1 MPDANSTAQL
11 LQQIADRQQGR
22 IREMNAIRA
31 KQAAMPGEALSDF
44 VDRFQEG
51 RRAQNEQ
58 AAADERHQLS
68 QSQLAQAAEQTK
80 GAQIANTAALAEE
93 GRKGAVDPNDPQGRT
108 YGQENVGLGAE
119 AQRTAAAG
127 LEQRQQE
134 LEETIK
140 QHHFDNTQIARA
152 NLDAHQKILADD
164 YDKQRSGLATA
175 SDGPQ
180 KQQAIDALTASYAAK
195 GLPQAYMQSTGLGA
209 EAAAGFLATSRKL
222 ANEQYF
228 NLSPDGDSLRAGTKE
243 ADTNFAKLQ
252 NLSNIFQ
259 TYQSSH
265 WVNGADA
272 LGSVNETAIGSNARE
287 NFARAVEPTDSGL
300 AASIRDTNTPWD
312 TVSDKM
318 KTFISDQTVAA
329 QKSWNERKAG
339 LQTKYTSP
347 TLDGTPNG
355 PPNPDFKPAVMG
367 PDRQYQ
373 GVLQSLTP
381 PPQGGATGPL
391 KMVRDKRLQ
400 EAVAAQKNASGVN
413 GAVAGQPQGQGPVA
427 APGLAHPPVPV
438 GAPPSGAHAPQGQPQ
453 PQPPAGIVIPTNDPY
468 LGQ

>member
-68 QSQLAQAAEQTK
+68 QAQLAQAGEQTK
-80 GAQIANTAALAEE
+80 GAQIANRQALSEE
-93 GRKGAVDPNDPQGRT
+93 NLKDTVDPNDPKGRT
-108 YGQENVGLGAE
+108 YREEGPGLAAE
-119 AQRTAAAG
+119 AQRAQISGTQSAIQ
-127 LEQRQQE
+127 QRQQE
-134 LEETIK
+134 FEETVK
-140 QHHFDNTQIARA
+140 QHHADNVQNERA
-152 NLDAHQKILADD
+152 SLDAHQALLFDQ
-164 YDKQRSGLATA
+164 YEKQRGGLANMQ
-175 SDGPQ
+175 DGPQ
-180 KQQAIDALTASYAAK
+180 KQQQIDALTSSYAAK
-195 GLPQAYMQSTGLGA
+195 GLPQSSMQAVGVGSDATA
-209 EAAAGFLATSRKL
+209 NYLATSRKL
-222 ANEQYF
+222 ANEQLF
-228 NLSPDGDSLRAGTKE
+228 NVGPDGAALRSGTAE
-243 ADTNFAKLQ
+243 ADQNFTRLQ
-252 NLSNIFQ
+252 NLANIFQ

-272 LGSVNETAIGSNARE
+272 LGSVNETAIGKNARE
-287 NFARAVEPTDSGL
+287 NFARSVEQSDPVL

-318 KTFISDQTVAA
+318 KDYVAKQTQDA
-329 QKSWNERKAG
+329 QQVWNSRKAG

-355 PPNPDFKPAVMG
+355 QPNPEFKPAITG

-373 GVLQSLTP
+373 QVLKSLTP
-381 PPQGGATGPL
+381 PPQGGASGPL

-413 GAVAGQPQGQGPVA
+413 GAVAGPVA
-427 APGLAHPPVPV
+427 APGLAHPPAPV
-438 GAPPSGAHAPQGQPQ
+438 GAPAAPGAPAPQGQPQ
-453 PQPPAGIVIPTNDPY
+453 APTGIVIPTNDPY